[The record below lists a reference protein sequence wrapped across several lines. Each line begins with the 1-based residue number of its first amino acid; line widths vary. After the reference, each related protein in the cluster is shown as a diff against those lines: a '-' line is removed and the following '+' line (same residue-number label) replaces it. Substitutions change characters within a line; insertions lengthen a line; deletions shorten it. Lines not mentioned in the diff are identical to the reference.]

1 MAFTIPSYRLH
12 NQRLSETEFTN
23 PVDVVNW
30 FGAMQAQDFAGAKW
44 AIGLRTNGLSEADV
58 EQAFANGSILRT
70 HVMRPTWHF
79 VTPTDI
85 CWMLKLTAPRVRAL
99 LAYNDRQWK
108 LDRSTINRSN
118 DVLAKT
124 LQGGKQLTR
133 NELQV
138 ILQKNKINTDEL
150 RMTQLM
156 IHAELD
162 EIVCSGA
169 RQGKQFTYAL
179 LEERA
184 PLAKTLEREEALV
197 ELARRYFQS
206 HGPASLKDFI
216 WWSGL
221 ATADARR
228 GLEEIKTAL
237 EHDDIDGESYWFV
250 PTIVKPIKGS
260 PKAYLLPNYD
270 EYTVGYTDRSA
281 VFDTTHADKLD
292 SRGSVLA
299 QHVILSAGQ
308 IMASWKRTL
317 QKKSV
322 AIKSKP
328 FIALK
333 QAERKAM
340 IQAAERYANFLN
352 LPFSIDFEETN

>member
-1 MAFTIPSYRLH
+1 MAFTITSYRLH

-23 PVDVVNW
+23 PVDVVSW
-30 FGAMQAQDFAGAKW
+30 FGAVQSQDFAGAKW
-44 AIGLRTNGLSEADV
+44 AIGLRTKGLSETDV

-79 VTPTDI
+79 VTSADI
-85 CWMLKLTAPRVRAL
+85 RWMLALTAPRVRAL

-108 LDRSTINRSN
+108 LDRATINRSN
-118 DVLAKT
+118 DIFART
-124 LQGGKQLTR
+124 LQSGKQMTR
-133 NELQV
+133 NELET
-138 ILQKNKINTDEL
+138 ILQKNKVNTDDL
-150 RMTQLM
+150 RLTQLM

-162 EIVCSGA
+162 GVICSGA

-184 PLAKTLEREEALV
+184 PQAKMLEHDEGAV

-206 HGPASLKDFI
+206 HGPATLKDFI

-221 ATADARR
+221 SSVDAKR
-228 GLEEIKTAL
+228 GLEGMKSQWDHE
-237 EHDDIDGESYWFV
+237 DFDGESYWFV
-250 PTIVKPIKGS
+250 PTIIKPIKGS

-270 EYTVGYTDRSA
+270 QYTVGYTDRSA
-281 VFDTTHADKLD
+281 IFDTANTDKLD
-292 SRGSVLA
+292 ARGSVLA

-308 IMASWKRTL
+308 IIASWKRTL

-322 AIKSKP
+322 AIESKL
-328 FIALK
+328 FITLK
-333 QAERKAM
+333 QAERKAI

-352 LPFSIDFEETN
+352 LPFSLDF

>member
-1 MAFTIPSYRLH
+1 MAFTLTSYRLH
-12 NQRLSETEFTN
+12 NQRLSETDFTS
-23 PVDVVNW
+23 PTDVVKW
-30 FGAMQAQDFAGAKW
+30 FGAVQAQDFAGAKW
-44 AIGLRTNGLSEADV
+44 AIGLRTKGLSEADV
-58 EQAFANGSILRT
+58 EQAFADGSILRT

-79 VTPTDI
+79 VTPDDI
-85 CWMLKLTAPRVRAL
+85 RWMLQLTAPRVRAQ

-108 LDRSTINRSN
+108 LDRTTVDRSN
-118 DVLAKT
+118 EVLSKT
-124 LQGGKQLTR
+124 LQGGNQRTR
-133 NELQV
+133 SELET

-162 EIVCSGA
+162 GIVCGGA

-184 PLAKTLEREEALV
+184 PQAKNLEHDEAV
-197 ELARRYFQS
+197 IGLARRYFQS
-206 HGPASLKDFI
+206 HGPATLKDFV

-221 ATADARR
+221 SAVDAKR
-228 GLEEIKTAL
+228 GLEEIKSEL
-237 EHDDIDGESYWFV
+237 EREDIDSETYWSI
-250 PTIVKPIKGS
+250 PTIIKPVKGS

-270 EYTVGYTDRSA
+270 EYTVGYTNRSA
-281 VFDTTHADKLD
+281 IFDTAHTDKLD

-308 IMASWKRTL
+308 IIASWKRTF

-322 AIKSKP
+322 AIESKL
-328 FIALK
+328 FITLK
-333 QAERKAM
+333 QAEKKAI

-352 LPFSIDFEETN
+352 LPFSLDFIETN